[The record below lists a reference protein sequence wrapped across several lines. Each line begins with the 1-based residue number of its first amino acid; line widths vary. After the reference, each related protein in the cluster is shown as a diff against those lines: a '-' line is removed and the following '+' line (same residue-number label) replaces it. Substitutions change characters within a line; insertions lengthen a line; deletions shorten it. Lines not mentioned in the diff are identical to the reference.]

1 MRLKIAKA
9 FVVLLSAMMAL
20 GTGITARADTG
31 ESYKTQA
38 MEDLD
43 TGKSSS
49 LTINFHTSKA
59 SGKKPVSGAEFS
71 VYQVAAVSV
80 SKLGD
85 GNTTYTL
92 AENFAGTAVD
102 AKEVSFP
109 GMDAEAS
116 NEAAEAFA
124 KVVAEKS
131 LRTDFTA
138 TTDDKGVARFES
150 LPNGAYLVCETAATG
165 MAGNYKPL
173 SPYLVLVPGIIPSKD
188 SSEFNSWE
196 YNVTSE
202 PKPQIDPKSGAVVDI
217 PVTKIV
223 TGSQA
228 PADAAFRF
236 ELKAADAA
244 SPMPSD
250 SKDGVKELTV
260 SGAGKFSFGNIA
272 YGAIGTYRYTC
283 REINTGI
290 KNFTYDDTV
299 YDITVDVTGE
309 DADSLKADVTVK
321 RGNEGVDG
329 IVFTNKYTPEETGKT
344 EEGGHHE
351 DKAPSPVYPGVAEL
365 LVNKTVSGDKP
376 QKDAEFHFV
385 LQADAAG
392 NYMPNGSTNGA
403 KEIAIVGAGSGNFGV
418 VGFYKAGVYTYTVR
432 ELNTGEPNYKFDES
446 VFKVT
451 VTVTDISAAKDGS
464 KLSAQTVYTKNGQKV
479 SGISFDNKYT
489 KEKEKISVIDRVHT
503 GDSSRMMLYGSISL
517 AAAAAIAV
525 YIAIRKRNKDK

>member
-9 FVVLLSAMMAL
+9 FAVLLSAMMAL

-31 ESYKTQA
+31 EVYKTQA

-43 TGKSSS
+43 TEKPSS
-49 LTINFHTSKA
+49 LTINFHTSEA
-59 SGKKPVSGAEFS
+59 SGEKPISGAQFS
-71 VYQVAAVSV
+71 VYKVADVSV

-85 GNTTYTL
+85 GNTTYMLT
-92 AENFAGTAVD
+92 EYFAGAEVNG
-102 AKEVSFP
+102 KEVSFP

-124 KVVAEKS
+124 KVVAEES
-131 LRTDFTA
+131 LRADSTG

-173 SPYLVLVPGIIPSKD
+173 APYLVLVPGIIPSKD
-188 SSEFNSWE
+188 SSKFNSWE

-228 PADAAFRF
+228 PTDAAFRF

-250 SKDGVKELTV
+250 SKDGVRELTV
-260 SGAGKFSFGNIA
+260 SGAGTYSFGNIA

-283 REINTGI
+283 REINTGVR
-290 KNFTYDDTV
+290 NFTYDDTV

-309 DADSLKADVTVK
+309 DADSLKASATVM

-329 IVFTNKYTPEETGKT
+329 VVFTNKYTPEETGKT

-351 DKAPSPVYPGVAEL
+351 DKASSPVYPGVAEI

-392 NYMPNGSTNGA
+392 NYMSSGSTNGA
-403 KEIAIVGAGSGNFGV
+403 KEIAIVGAGSGSFGV
-418 VGFYKAGVYTYTVR
+418 IGFYKAGVYTYTVR
-432 ELNTGEPNYKFDES
+432 ELNTGEPNYEFDKS
-446 VFKVT
+446 NYKIT

-479 SGISFDNKYT
+479 SGITFDNKYT

-503 GDSSRMMLYGSISL
+503 GDSSRMMLYGIISL
-517 AAAAAIAV
+517 AAAAAIIV
-525 YIAIRKRNKDK
+525 FILHRKRNQA